1 MEHWKKRLRWFGNRL
16 EDKRH
21 QFLRT
26 TCLQMGTAGLTGENG
41 DIEIHQ
47 KQYENPLK

>member
-26 TCLQMGTAGLTGENG
+26 TSLSVQMGTAGLTGENG
-41 DIEIHQ
+41 DIKIHQ
-47 KQYENPLK
+47 K